1 MMENLEHLKTCV
13 QKISGEE
20 YFKGAKSLTHFDL
33 FSGSQNK
40 KRASTATGHRD
51 LPIKIL
57 DQLIALEERGLQ
69 GFSLYNRGDNLK
81 ESLINPE
88 RVREFIN

>member
-20 YFKGAKSLTHFDL
+20 YFKGTKSLTHFDL
-33 FSGSQNK
+33 FSGIQNK

-57 DQLIALEERGLQ
+57 DQLIALEERGH
-69 GFSLYNRGDNLK
+69 
-81 ESLINPE
+81 
-88 RVREFIN
+88 